1 MMHHSEKQH
10 KKRKTSNYNPVK
22 LDAGLILM
30 HIYLLCYSTRGRVVK
45 CDENHIWKMIPDILN
60 MLLLMITKIRT
71 LLLQCHYLLGKS
83 PVSEWLDV
91 NRSKSVRYCRI
102 HVLWHIYSIMST
114 SIINC
119 AMETL
124 PSYQSVKYLV
134 GQSGKLKLAPVIIL
148 LTFSFF
154 WGSLH
159 LRESDHTRLN

>member
-1 MMHHSEKQH
+1 M
-10 KKRKTSNYNPVK
+10 K
-22 LDAGLILM
+22 LDAWLILM

-60 MLLLMITKIRT
+60 RLVSMMTKNRN
-71 LLLQCHYLLGKS
+71 LLLQCHYLLGKF
-83 PVSEWLDV
+83 PVSECLDV
-91 NRSKSVRYCRI
+91 NESKSVTYCRI
-102 HVLWHIYSIMST
+102 HVLWHIYST
-114 SIINC
+114 SIMNC

-134 GQSGKLKLAPVIIL
+134 GQRGKLELAPVIIL

-154 WGSLH
+154 GGSLH